1 MNISRLKALL
11 GATALTIVAAG
22 AAQAGGF
29 SRGTA
34 DTDILYEE
42 GNFNMRAGVTYV
54 NPTREYTRNGNPALV
69 GTSYTDSYAI
79 PSAAVKF
86 NIMSNLR
93 CAGTIVEN
101 NGGSARYA
109 FPTASGKILEE
120 FDTTETALTCGMNF
134 EVGKGRLWV
143 LGGGFMEKF
152 DYDRQ
157 NFYGPLG
164 NATLNL
170 SGQEF
175 GYRVGVAYD
184 IPEIA
189 LRGQIM
195 YRSGTDYGADGMLR
209 APAGVLCL
217 ATGIPGFCLAPP
229 ATQIPVPALGIG
241 SLPQSLDVKFQ
252 TGVAPGWLAF
262 GAVKWTD
269 WTATTTLDVRAAAT
283 GTQITSDKYFWKDG
297 WTVTGG
303 VGHAF
308 TDQISG
314 LASITWDRG
323 VSTGWDLSSDTW
335 TLGLGASAKDKLG
348 GEIRGGVGLTYISAA
363 AETKYGPNPN
373 ITDGTDSAVKAGYA
387 FAFNLGYSIK
397 W

>member
-1 MNISRLKALL
+1 MSISRFKALL
-11 GATALTIVAAG
+11 GATALTIVAAS

-54 NPTREYTRNGNPALV
+54 NPTREYSKNPSAGLV
-69 GTSYTDSYAI
+69 GTSYTESYAI

-93 CAGTIVEN
+93 CAGTLVEN
-101 NGGSARYA
+101 NGGSARYEV
-109 FPTASGKILEE
+109 PTYSGKIMEE
-120 FDTTETALTCGMNF
+120 FDTTETALTCGVNF
-134 EVGKGRLWV
+134 EVGKGRLWL

-157 NFYGPLG
+157 NYYGAVLG
-164 NATLNL
+164 NATLAL
-170 SGQEF
+170 SGQDY
-175 GYRVGVAYD
+175 GYRLGVAYD

-195 YRSGTDYGADGMLR
+195 YRSGTDYGAEGMLR
-209 APAGVLCL
+209 APAAVLCL
-217 ATGIPGFCLAPP
+217 ATGNPLFCGAPGNM
-229 ATQIPVPALGIG
+229 QIPVPALGVG
-241 SLPQSLDVKFQ
+241 SLPQSVDVKFQ
-252 TGVAPGWLAF
+252 TGIAPGWLAF
-262 GAVKWTD
+262 GQVKWSD
-269 WTATTTLDVRAAAT
+269 WSALTTLDVRAAAN
-283 GTQITSDKYFWKDG
+283 GTQITSDKYYWKDG

-303 VGHAF
+303 IGHAF

-314 LASITWDRG
+314 LASLTWDRG

-335 TLGLGASAKDKLG
+335 TLGLGASAKDKIG
-348 GEIRGGVGLTYISAA
+348 GEIRGGVGLTYIASAE
-363 AETKYGPNPN
+363 ETNYGVNN
-373 ITDGTDSAVKAGYA
+373 AAVKAGYSV
-387 FAFNLGYSIK
+387 AFNLGYAVK